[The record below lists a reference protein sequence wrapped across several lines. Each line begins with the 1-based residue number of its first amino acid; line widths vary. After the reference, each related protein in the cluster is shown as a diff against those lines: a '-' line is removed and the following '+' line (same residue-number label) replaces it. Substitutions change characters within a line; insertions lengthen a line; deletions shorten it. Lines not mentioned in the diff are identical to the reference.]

1 MQHMKNE
8 ISRKLSLSLFIPKMG
23 PITLALAHGI
33 MPLIKSYERVTM
45 KGYELQSTLQIQSCC
60 CLTALENAIGY

>member
-1 MQHMKNE
+1 
-8 ISRKLSLSLFIPKMG
+8 MG

-33 MPLIKSYERVTM
+33 MPLIKSYETVTM
-45 KGYELQSTLQIQSCC
+45 KGYELQSTLQIPSCC